1 MSALDNMK
9 TRLEFEGGIKQE
21 NRMQDAKLK
30 SLKKALI
37 YSYQA
42 ATAILTDGREFRC
55 LINPDRVIEEYND
68 KILSIPY
75 DDICLNA
82 DKVGKTTEGIQHIG
96 MKVGDTFTWKETNTN
111 WIVYVEYLEEDAYF
125 RARIRRCE
133 DEVEINGKKYPAYM
147 RRPNDQDLWH
157 TKHNISWSEMGYE
170 VVLYITRDENTEDFF
185 HRYQKVRIKDRL
197 WEVQFQDDITS
208 DTMLIVYL
216 KETFE
221 NQFETND
228 NTTQEYKDAEAA
240 AQEAETQVQEDIE
253 EIPAIRGE
261 RFVAYPY
268 DELDFS
274 VVNAGGGMW
283 LLSNT
288 KAKINHQTTQMVT
301 ITIVTGKGG
310 SVDLIYRRNGEED
323 IVKTITIESF

>member
-21 NRMQDAKLK
+21 NRMQEAKLK

-111 WIVYVEYLEEDAYF
+111 
-125 RARIRRCE
+125 
-133 DEVEINGKKYPAYM
+133 
-147 RRPNDQDLWH
+147 
-157 TKHNISWSEMGYE
+157 
-170 VVLYITRDENTEDFF
+170 
-185 HRYQKVRIKDRL
+185 
-197 WEVQFQDDITS
+197 
-208 DTMLIVYL
+208 
-216 KETFE
+216 
-221 NQFETND
+221 
-228 NTTQEYKDAEAA
+228 
-240 AQEAETQVQEDIE
+240 
-253 EIPAIRGE
+253 
-261 RFVAYPY
+261 
-268 DELDFS
+268 
-274 VVNAGGGMW
+274 
-283 LLSNT
+283 
-288 KAKINHQTTQMVT
+288 
-301 ITIVTGKGG
+301 
-310 SVDLIYRRNGEED
+310 
-323 IVKTITIESF
+323 